1 MSHRPTVTDIKSN
14 LMKHRKQACQLDPRS
29 VVVPFSKALSAVN
42 NAIAAKQREINKLT
56 KQLQYEQ
63 QRATNTTAHPGNQ
76 ILGEQVQ
83 Q

>member
-14 LMKHRKQACQLDPRS
+14 LMKHRKQACQLDPRAA
-29 VVVPFSKALSAVN
+29 VVPFSKALSAVN

-56 KQLQYEQ
+56 KQLQDEQ
-63 QRATNTTAHPGNQ
+63 QRTTNRTTNPGNQ
-76 ILGEQVQ
+76 ILGEQAQ